1 MLSSQSSDINPKD
14 MWPKMSITCFKT
26 CFKGDWVK
34 VPAELKSSKDR
45 IIEALVAVI
54 VFIYELRNR

>member
-1 MLSSQSSDINPKD
+1 MLSSQGSDINPKD
-14 MWPKMSITCFKT
+14 MWPKISRTCFKT

-34 VPAELKSSKDR
+34 GHAKLKSSKDR

-54 VFIYELRNR
+54 VII